1 MMTRRRVLAGL
12 VLLTLA
18 ALVLDQADAPP
29 LGAVRTAAATVLGP
43 LERLAGG
50 QGESL
55 TEVSADRDRLVAA
68 AAADLTARRAERQLA
83 ELVGAPSLRDIPM
96 VPARVVAVGRS
107 GGSGIE
113 RLTIDVGSRD
123 GVEVDQTVVAA
134 DGLVGRT
141 VSVAPWTSDVVV
153 VGAPGLRIG
162 VRVGSRGVLGSVG
175 PAPSTGT
182 RPRDR
187 GLLDL
192 ALVQRGVLEV
202 GANVSTLGSV
212 QGRPFLPG
220 IPVGTVRAVDPEAAA
235 LTSTGA
241 VQPAVDPAELDV
253 VAVLQ
258 PRARDTA
265 RRVIVPTSGTS

>member
-202 GANVSTLGSV
+202 GANVCTLGSV